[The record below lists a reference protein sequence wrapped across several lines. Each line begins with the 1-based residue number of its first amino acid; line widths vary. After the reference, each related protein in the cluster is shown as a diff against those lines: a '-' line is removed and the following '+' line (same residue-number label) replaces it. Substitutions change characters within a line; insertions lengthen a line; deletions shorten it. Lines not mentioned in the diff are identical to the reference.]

1 MIVLHVLSLSAI
13 GGVQKSFISYIKHA
27 NLNSQFEHE
36 LCLTRKTGKDFLKH
50 LPGRYYYLR
59 SIKGLIRLIYQIIS
73 KKYIVHFYNSLGSK
87 PIYGLLR
94 FLRPSN
100 IIFHERG
107 SAWNSNSSNLKYFV
121 KNSKIANKII
131 SNSNA
136 TRNFLNLKF
145 KIPLDKITVIY
156 NGIEENKINIDYEK
170 RFSNKVSIGYLGRFE
185 TQKGIPSFI
194 QAAKYLPQY
203 NFYIGGYGS
212 WEEYIQNQVARVKNI
227 FLIGKVQNPSNFL
240 SKVDILVVPSI
251 REPFGNVIVEA
262 GLCHKAV
269 IASNIDGIPE
279 IINSE
284 EVGVL
289 INPKEDINYNLR
301 PLGSLNY
308 PEKVY
313 YPDINKLG
321 KPMELDPKSLAKTI
335 QKLSEDKVLRDK
347 MGNSLNKRV
356 THLFSLENYFKNLE
370 NFYFEIMN

>member
-13 GGVQKSFISYIKHA
+13 GGVQKSFISYINHA

-121 KNSKIANKII
+121 KNSKISNKII

-212 WEEYIQNQVARVKNI
+212 WEEYIQNQVARVKNV
-227 FLIGKVQNPSNFL
+227 FLIGKVLNPSNFL

-284 EVGVL
+284 EVGFL
-289 INPKEDINYNLR
+289 INPTEDINYNLR
-301 PLGSLNY
+301 PLESLNY

-313 YPDINKLG
+313 YPNANKLG
-321 KPMELDPKSLAKTI
+321 KPMELDSKSLAKTI

-347 MGNSLNKRV
+347 MGKSLNKRV
-356 THLFSLENYFKNLE
+356 THLFSLDNYFKNLE
-370 NFYFEIMN
+370 QFYINIQ